1 MTKISPPTLKRLR
14 KIKQSPVVWE
24 GARCSVPTL
33 RRVKSANV
41 IPLQPQSEEEP
52 EYVLWADATNGAI
65 RVMMPIEPN
74 AGIEV
79 LVRSLLQAIEYPQSN
94 TPPLRPQKII
104 VNDRQSQFYL
114 RGILQELDITVEF
127 AETLPL
133 IEEILFS
140 LSEQAD
146 NTPELLPYELA
157 PNFYRQVE
165 SLWHL
170 SPWEY
175 VNDYHIIEAKLD
187 RWDINSF
194 YITFIRDV
202 GLSDAG
208 VMFYHSLDSIRK
220 FRMSVIQ
227 HMIEEVQSIE
237 DTFLS
242 QDCIFLMFNRA
253 DEVPDN
259 VRQMLHNLGW
269 RLKTHYPYFS
279 ILHPLEGERGF
290 LQEEEVLALTATL
303 EALVLFFFEYK
314 RQLRPR
320 KFPSLRAT
328 YTPNSVPQPCPI
340 EIITLVEESKQILS
354 LSGEYGEEQI
364 INKYLIP
371 DNSLIHLTSLNQK
384 NVEEFRD
391 SAHTKGYYEN
401 WIKHQRQP
409 IVLIQNSQSQIN
421 LLIRAIENEEEGLKR
436 ICFLSFNS
444 FEWLFLITGNGNIH
458 LLDKI
463 YPYGEALVTFNRWK
477 RECQQQ
483 KQCAIILA
491 MGIRGKTRGN
501 PKPNHILGYYEVEY
515 VDYQELGIDL
525 RESLDRDWF

>member
-1 MTKISPPTLKRLR
+1 
-14 KIKQSPVVWE
+14 
-24 GARCSVPTL
+24 
-33 RRVKSANV
+33 VKFANV
-41 IPLQPQSEEEP
+41 IPLQPQSGEEP

-65 RVMMPIEPN
+65 RTMTPIEPN

-140 LSEQAD
+140 LGEQAD

-157 PNFYRQVE
+157 PTFYRQIE

-170 SPWEY
+170 SPWEF

-194 YITFIRDV
+194 FITFIRDV

-227 HMIEEVQSIE
+227 HMIEEVQSME

-242 QDCIFLMFNRA
+242 QDCIFMMFNRA

-259 VRQMLHNLGW
+259 VKQMIHNLGW

-314 RQLRPR
+314 RQFRPR
-320 KFPSLRAT
+320 HFPALRST
-328 YTPNSVPQPCPI
+328 YNANTVPQPCPV

-354 LSGEYGEEQI
+354 LSGDYDEEEI
-364 INKYLIP
+364 IRRDLIP
-371 DNSLIHLTSLNQK
+371 DQSLIHLTSVNLTD
-384 NVEEFRD
+384 VEKFREV
-391 SAHTKGYYEN
+391 APNKELCET
-401 WIKHQRQP
+401 WVKHSRQP
-409 IVLIQNSQSQIN
+409 IVLIQNSKSQIN
-421 LLIRAIENEEEGLKR
+421 LLIQSIKEEEGLR
-436 ICFLSFNS
+436 AICFVPHDSFEVVLLITGKGNFHFLDKNYRYEEHFLSFS
-444 FEWLFLITGNGNIH
+444 
-458 LLDKI
+458 
-463 YPYGEALVTFNRWK
+463 RWQ
-477 RECQQQ
+477 RECQTKQ
-483 KQCAIILA
+483 QCAIILA

-501 PKPNHILGYYEVEY
+501 PKLNHILGYYEVEY
-515 VDYQELGIDL
+515 VDYTEFNIDL
-525 RESLDRDWF
+525 RASVDMEWF